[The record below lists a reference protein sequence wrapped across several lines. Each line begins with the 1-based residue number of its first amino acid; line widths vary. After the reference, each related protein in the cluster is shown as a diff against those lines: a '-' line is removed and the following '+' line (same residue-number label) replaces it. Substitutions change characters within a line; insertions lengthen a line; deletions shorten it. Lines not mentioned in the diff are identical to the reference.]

1 MNVKGI
7 EGLSVEQVME
17 EVRRGGRFVI
27 YQYCVSVVIMSFR
40 RSSVINFLRSGDSG
54 RGKGLPYTL
63 LSLLAGWW
71 GIPWGPIWTI
81 QTIITNSRG
90 GKDVTQEMMALFESA
105 LPAQAEPAPASHQRA
120 VPAAGG

>member
-27 YQYCVSVVIMSFR
+27 YQYCVSVAIMSFR
-40 RSSVINFLRSGDSG
+40 RSSMIHFLRSGDSG
-54 RGKGLPYTL
+54 KRKGLPYTL

-71 GIPWGPIWTI
+71 GIPWGPIWTV
-81 QTIITNSRG
+81 QTIVNNSRG

-105 LPAQAEPAPASHQRA
+105 LPTQAEPAPASHQPA
-120 VPAAGG
+120 GPAAGR